1 MKEYIQTAVYALLLV
16 VHFIASLWM
25 IEIILNE
32 MSKSVHV
39 VVFVAEFIAIGIILL
54 AFAGS
59 MYKFIKHLK
68 SYIS

>member
-1 MKEYIQTAVYALLLV
+1 MKEYIQTAVYTLV
-16 VHFIASLWM
+16 LIAQFIASLWM

-32 MSKSVHV
+32 MSKSTHI
-39 VVFVAEFIAIGIILL
+39 VVFVAEFIAVGIILL

-68 SYIS
+68 SYL